1 MPDTPLIRTR
11 DALKTPRSAAVAGI
25 IFAVLY
31 GSSLILLYLFVLPY
45 VSDRTWLET
54 NAAPVSLALNLIPF
68 AGIAF
73 LWFIG
78 VLRDL
83 LADQEDRLFSTVFLG
98 SGLLFLAMTFIG
110 AALVAGLL
118 NAHTIGSGIL
128 SDSGLYIYSRAVIYQ
143 VINIYAIRMAGVFMI
158 SLATIWIRTGVM
170 HRVWAILTYLLALV
184 LLLSISYSLLVTLI
198 FPGWVMMVSVSILI
212 RNLHRQPPAGDT
224 AGKDTASG

>member
-31 GSSLILLYLFVLPY
+31 GSSLILLSLFVLPY
-45 VSDRTWLET
+45 SSDTTWLET

-118 NAHTIGSGIL
+118 NAHTILSGIL
-128 SDSGLYIYSRAVIYQ
+128 SDSVYTYSRSVIYQ

-184 LLLSISYSLLVTLI
+184 LLVSISYSLWVTLI
-198 FPGWVMMVSVSILI
+198 FPGWVMVVSVYILI
-212 RNLHRQPPAGDT
+212 RNLHRQPPAGD
-224 AGKDTASG
+224 AEGRDAASG

>member
-31 GSSLILLYLFVLPY
+31 GSSLTLLSLFVLHY
-45 VSDRTWLET
+45 ASDRTWLET
-54 NAAPVSLALNLIPF
+54 NAGPASLALNLFPF

-118 NAHTIGSGIL
+118 NAHTIGSGTL
-128 SDSGLYIYSRAVIYQ
+128 SDSVYMYSRSVIYQ
-143 VINIYAIRMAGVFMI
+143 VINIYAIRMAGIFMI

-184 LLLSISYSLLVTLI
+184 LLVSISYSLWVTLI
-198 FPGWVMMVSVSILI
+198 FPGWVMVVSVYILI
-212 RNLHRQPPAGDT
+212 RNQHRQPPEGNAE
-224 AGKDTASG
+224 GKDTASG

>member
-31 GSSLILLYLFVLPY
+31 GSSLILLSIFVLPY
-45 VSDRTWLET
+45 SSDTKWLET

-118 NAHTIGSGIL
+118 NAHTILSGIL
-128 SDSGLYIYSRAVIYQ
+128 SDSVYTYSRSVIYQ

-184 LLLSISYSLLVTLI
+184 LLVSISYSLWVTLI
-198 FPGWVMMVSVSILI
+198 FPGWVMVVSVYILI
-212 RNLHRQPPAGDT
+212 RNLHRQPPAGD
-224 AGKDTASG
+224 AEGRDTASG

>member
-31 GSSLILLYLFVLPY
+31 GSSLILLSLFVLPY
-45 VSDRTWLET
+45 NSDTTWLET

-110 AALVAGLL
+110 AALAAGLL
-118 NAHTIGSGIL
+118 NAHTIGSGTL
-128 SDSGLYIYSRAVIYQ
+128 SDSVYTYSRSVIYE

-158 SLATIWIRTGVM
+158 SLASIWIRTGVM
-170 HRVWAILTYLLALV
+170 HRIWAILTYLLALV
-184 LLLSISYSLLVTLI
+184 LLVSISYSLWVTLI
-198 FPGWVMMVSVSILI
+198 FPGWVMVVSVYILI
-212 RNLHRQPPAGDT
+212 RNLHRQPPVDNAE
-224 AGKDTASG
+224 GKDTASG

>member
-31 GSSLILLYLFVLPY
+31 GSSLILLSLFVLPY
-45 VSDRTWLET
+45 ISDTTWLET

-73 LWFIG
+73 IWFIG

-118 NAHTIGSGIL
+118 NAHTIGSGTL
-128 SDSGLYIYSRAVIYQ
+128 SESVYTYSRSVIYQ

-184 LLLSISYSLLVTLI
+184 LLVSISYSLWVTLI
-198 FPGWVMMVSVSILI
+198 FPGWVMVVSVYILI
-212 RNLHRQPPAGDT
+212 RNLRCQPPEGNAE
-224 AGKDTASG
+224 GKDTASG